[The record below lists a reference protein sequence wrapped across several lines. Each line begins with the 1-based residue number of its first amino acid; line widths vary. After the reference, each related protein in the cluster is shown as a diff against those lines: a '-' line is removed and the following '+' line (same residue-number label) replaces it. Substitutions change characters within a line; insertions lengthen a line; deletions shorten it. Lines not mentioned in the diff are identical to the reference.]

1 MTIGKNGAMQMST
14 QKKKQTPIEKL
25 AALIVDKRKAFYLF
39 YIIAGIFC
47 AISTG
52 WTKVNNDIT
61 SYLPDSSETR
71 IGLDLM
77 NDQFVT
83 YGSGS
88 IMLDNVT
95 FEKAEEIASEL
106 EKIDGV
112 TSVTVENDEDSY
124 KNGSAL
130 LSVTFDGEED
140 DQISKDAMK
149 AVKEKLEPY
158 DEYINS
164 AVGNSS
170 SETIAAEM
178 QTVVVIVLVIIIGV
192 LFFTSHTYMEI
203 PVLLMTFGM
212 AALLNMGTN
221 FMFGEISF
229 VSNSIAVV
237 LQLALAIDY
246 AIILC
251 NRYTEERT
259 AMGARDAVVTALSK
273 AIPEISSSCLTTL
286 SGMVAMMLM
295 QFKLGFDLGIV
306 LCKAIFFSI
315 FVVFTLMPGLLMSF
329 SPLIDKTHH
338 RNFVPNITAVGK
350 FDVKTRFVV
359 PPLFAVLLVAGFI
372 LSNQT
377 NYVYGYSTLSTYTKN
392 ATQIAEEKID
402 ETFGSNNLVV
412 VMVPAGNYE
421 QEHKLLERLE
431 GLPEVDSAM
440 GLANIEAMDGYV
452 LTDALTPRQFAELT
466 DMDIEVVQLAYAA
479 YAASNEDY
487 GEIVSSISSSSV
499 STFTVPLIDMFT
511 FIYDEKEA
519 GYVNLDD
526 ELNDKIDD
534 LHEELDKA
542 KLQLGTDEYSR
553 MLLYTN
559 VPEEGPETFEFL
571 DKLHEVVQEYYPENS
586 YVVGDS
592 TSDYDL
598 SNVFST
604 DNLMVSILSF
614 LFVLVILVFTF
625 KSAGLPVLLL
635 AIIQGSVWINFSVPV
650 LMDTNIFF
658 LSYLIVSSIQMG
670 ANIDYAIVIS
680 SRYTDLKKSM
690 STKDA
695 MVETLNQ
702 AFPTIITSGAILAI
716 AGLLIGFLS
725 SDVAISSVGI
735 CLGRGT
741 LISIFLVMFV
751 LPQIL
756 LLGDVII
763 EKTSFTLK
771 HRDLVQKRSGY
782 IRVNGRVRGYVSGI
796 VDAQITGIIHGEVS
810 AQLETDNSEDMK
822 AKVDRQIINHID
834 TDGKHI
840 DDIDSVLPKDPGGAQ
855 PVTAGAPA
863 GVSAEP
869 GAVSTDEDVDDI
881 MDETED

>member
-1 MTIGKNGAMQMST
+1 
-14 QKKKQTPIEKL
+14 
-25 AALIVDKRKAFYLF
+25 
-39 YIIAGIFC
+39 
-47 AISTG
+47 
-52 WTKVNNDIT
+52 
-61 SYLPDSSETR
+61 
-71 IGLDLM
+71 
-77 NDQFVT
+77 
-83 YGSGS
+83 
-88 IMLDNVT
+88 
-95 FEKAEEIASEL
+95 
-106 EKIDGV
+106 
-112 TSVTVENDEDSY
+112 
-124 KNGSAL
+124 
-130 LSVTFDGEED
+130 
-140 DQISKDAMK
+140 
-149 AVKEKLEPY
+149 
-158 DEYINS
+158 
-164 AVGNSS
+164 
-170 SETIAAEM
+170 
-178 QTVVVIVLVIIIGV
+178 
-192 LFFTSHTYMEI
+192 
-203 PVLLMTFGM
+203 
-212 AALLNMGTN
+212 
-221 FMFGEISF
+221 
-229 VSNSIAVV
+229 
-237 LQLALAIDY
+237 
-246 AIILC
+246 
-251 NRYTEERT
+251 
-259 AMGARDAVVTALSK
+259 
-273 AIPEISSSCLTTL
+273 
-286 SGMVAMMLM
+286 
-295 QFKLGFDLGIV
+295 
-306 LCKAIFFSI
+306 
-315 FVVFTLMPGLLMSF
+315 
-329 SPLIDKTHH
+329 
-338 RNFVPNITAVGK
+338 
-350 FDVKTRFVV
+350 
-359 PPLFAVLLVAGFI
+359 
-372 LSNQT
+372 
-377 NYVYGYSTLSTYTKN
+377 
-392 ATQIAEEKID
+392 
-402 ETFGSNNLVV
+402 
-412 VMVPAGNYE
+412 MVPAGNYE

-702 AFPTIITSGAILAI
+702 AFPTIITSGSILSISGFLIGRMTSEPVI
-716 AGLLIGFLS
+716 AGIGES
-725 SDVAISSVGI
+725 
-735 CLGRGT
+735 LGRGT
-741 LISIFLVMFV
+741 VISIIMVMFA

-756 LLGDVII
+756 LIGSRVID
-763 EKTSFTLK
+763 KTSFSVPSVVAKKNSRGRMT
-771 HRDLVQKRSGY
+771 
-782 IRVNGRVRGYVSGI
+782 VNGMVYGHINGTVRGM
-796 VDAQITGIIHGEVS
+796 IHATVEG
-810 AQLETDNSEDMK
+810 
-822 AKVDRQIINHID
+822 
-834 TDGKHI
+834 
-840 DDIDSVLPKDPGGAQ
+840 
-855 PVTAGAPA
+855 
-863 GVSAEP
+863 
-869 GAVSTDEDVDDI
+869 DVDLTMLSGAEGEEVPD
-881 MDETED
+881 DEEED

>member
-1 MTIGKNGAMQMST
+1 MST
-14 QKKKQTPIEKL
+14 QKKKQTPIEKI

-47 AISTG
+47 AIATG
-52 WTKVNNDIT
+52 WTQVNNDIT
-61 SYLPDSSETR
+61 SYLPDTSETR
-71 IGLDLM
+71 VGLDLM
-77 NDQFVT
+77 NDQFIT

-88 IMLDNVT
+88 IMLENVT
-95 FEKAEEIASEL
+95 FEKAEEIAAEL

-112 TSVTVENDEDSY
+112 TTVKVENDEDSY

-130 LSVTFDGEED
+130 LTVTFDGEED
-140 DQISKDAMK
+140 DQISKDAMV
-149 AVKEKLEPY
+149 AIKEKLEPY

-221 FMFGEISF
+221 FIFGEISF

-251 NRYTEERT
+251 NRYTEERVN
-259 AMGARDAVVTALSK
+259 MDARDAVVTALSK

-350 FDVKTRFVV
+350 FDVKTKFIV
-359 PPLFAVLLVAGFI
+359 PPIFAVILVAGFI

-402 ETFGSNNLVV
+402 ETFGSNN
-412 VMVPAGNYE
+412 MMAIIVPAGSYDK
-421 QEHKLLERLE
+421 EHQLLERIE
-431 GLPEVDSAM
+431 EMPQVESTM

-452 LTDALTPRQFAELT
+452 LTDSLTPRQFAELT

-479 YAASNEDY
+479 YAADQEDY
-487 GEIVSSISSSSV
+487 GQIVGSITSSTV
-499 STFTVPLIDMFT
+499 SNYSVPLIDMFT

-526 ELNDKIDD
+526 DLNDKIDD
-534 LHEELDKA
+534 LHDQLDDA
-542 KLQLGTDEYSR
+542 KKQLKTDDYSR
-553 MLLYTN
+553 MLVYAN
-559 VPEEGPETFEFL
+559 VPEEGKETFKFL
-571 DKLHEVVQEYYPENS
+571 DELHAVVQEFYPENS
-586 YVVGDS
+586 YIVGDS

-598 SNVFST
+598 SSVFST

-635 AIIQGSVWINFSVPV
+635 AIIQGSIWINFSVPV

-680 SRYTDLKKSM
+680 SRYTELKKSM
-690 STKDA
+690 SIKDA

-741 LISIFLVMFV
+741 LISIGLVMFV

-771 HRDLVQKRSGY
+771 RRELIQKRSGY
-782 IRVNGRVRGYVSGI
+782 MRVNGRVRGYVCGI
-796 VDAQITGIIHGEVS
+796 VDANISGMIHGEIS
-810 AQLETDNSEDMK
+810 AQLDSDAADSMK
-822 AKVDRQIINHID
+822 EKVDRQIINHID
-834 TDGKHI
+834 VDGNRI
-840 DDIDSVLPKDPGGAQ
+840 ADIESPSDKDAP
-855 PVTAGAPA
+855 PEHELDTA
-863 GVSAEP
+863 
-869 GAVSTDEDVDDI
+869 DDVDDI
-881 MDETED
+881 LDETED

>member
-1 MTIGKNGAMQMST
+1 MYKYRATPPAKKNGRMTMST
-14 QKKKQTPIEKL
+14 EKKKQTPIEKL

-47 AISTG
+47 AVSMN

-71 IGLDLM
+71 VGLDLM
-77 NDQFVT
+77 NEQFIT

-88 IMLDNVT
+88 IMLENIT
-95 FEKAEEIASEL
+95 FEKAQEVASEL

-112 TSVTVENDEDSY
+112 TTVKVEDNSDSY

-130 LSVTFDGEED
+130 LSVTFDGEESD
-140 DQISKDAMK
+140 EISKKAMNEI
-149 AVKEKLEPY
+149 KERLEPY

-178 QTVVVIVLVIIIGV
+178 QVVIVIVLVIIIAV

-212 AALLNMGTN
+212 AALMNMGTN
-221 FMFGEISF
+221 FIFGEISF

-251 NRYTEERT
+251 NRYTEERAT
-259 AMGARDAVVTALSK
+259 MDARDAVVTALSK

-350 FDVKTRFVV
+350 FDVKTKYVI
-359 PPLFAVLLVAGFI
+359 PPLFAVVLVAGFI

-377 NYVYGYSTLSTYTKN
+377 NYVYGYSTLSTCTKN
-392 ATQIAEEKID
+392 TAQIAEERID
-402 ETFGSNNLVV
+402 EEFGSNNLVV
-412 VMVPAGNYE
+412 VMVPAGNYDK
-421 QEHKLLERLE
+421 EHKLLERME
-431 GLPEVDSAM
+431 KMPQVDSAM

-466 DMDIEVVQLAYAA
+466 DMDIEVVRLAYAA
-479 YAASNEDY
+479 YAADKEDY
-487 GEIVSSISSSSV
+487 GQIVGSV
-499 STFTVPLIDMFT
+499 TGSAITNYSVPLIDMFT
-511 FIYDEKEA
+511 FIYNEKEA
-519 GYVNLDD
+519 GYVTLDD

-534 LHEELDKA
+534 LHKQLEDA
-542 KLQLGTDEYSR
+542 KKQLGTEEYSR

-559 VPEEGPETFEFL
+559 VPEEGTQTFEFL
-571 DKLHEVVQEYYPENS
+571 DELHEVVREYYPEGS
-586 YVVGDS
+586 YIVGDS

-635 AIIQGSVWINFSVPV
+635 AIIQGAVWINFSVPV
-650 LMDTNIFF
+650 VTHTNIFF

-680 SRYTDLKKSM
+680 SRYTELKKTM
-690 STKDA
+690 SIKDA
-695 MVETLNQ
+695 MIETLNQ

-756 LLGDVII
+756 LLGDTII

-771 HRDLVQKRSGY
+771 HRELIQKRSGNM
-782 IRVNGRVRGYVSGI
+782 RVNGRVRGYVCGI
-796 VDAQITGIIHGEVS
+796 VDANISGVIHGEIS
-810 AQLETDNSEDMK
+810 AQLDSDGADEAKDK
-822 AKVDRQIINHID
+822 AEAACAAVGEN
-834 TDGKHI
+834 
-840 DDIDSVLPKDPGGAQ
+840 
-855 PVTAGAPA
+855 
-863 GVSAEP
+863 AE
-869 GAVSTDEDVDDI
+869 G
-881 MDETED
+881 TEG

>member
-1 MTIGKNGAMQMST
+1 MST
-14 QKKKQTPIEKL
+14 QKKKETPIEKL

-52 WTKVNNDIT
+52 WTQVNNDIT

-71 IGLDLM
+71 MGLDLM
-77 NDQFVT
+77 NEQFIT

-88 IMLDNVT
+88 IMLENVT
-95 FEKAEEIASEL
+95 YEKAEQIAAEL
-106 EKIDGV
+106 EEIDGV
-112 TSVTVENDEDSY
+112 TSVTVSNDEDSY

-140 DQISKDAMK
+140 DQISKDAMNAIK
-149 AVKEKLEPY
+149 QKLEPY
-158 DEYINS
+158 DVYISS

-178 QTVVVIVLVIIIGV
+178 QVVIVIVLVIIIAV

-221 FMFGEISF
+221 FLFGEISF

-251 NRYTEERT
+251 NRYTEERVT
-259 AMGARDAVVTALSK
+259 MGARDAVVTALSK

-295 QFKLGFDLGIV
+295 QFKLGLDLGMV

-350 FDVKTRFVV
+350 LDVKTRFVV
-359 PPLFAVLLVAGFI
+359 PPVFAVILAAGFI

-377 NYVYGYSTLSTYTKN
+377 NYVYGYSTLTTFTKN
-392 ATQIAEEKID
+392 ASQIAEEKINS
-402 ETFGSNNLVV
+402 EFGSNNLVV
-412 VMVPAGNYE
+412 VMVPSGNYE
-421 QEHKLLERLE
+421 KEHQLLERIE
-431 GLPEVDSAM
+431 QMPQVDSTL

-452 LTDALTPRQFAELT
+452 LTDSLTPRQFAELT

-479 YAASNEDY
+479 YAADQEDY
-487 GEIVSSISSSSV
+487 GKIVGSVTNSSFSNYS
-499 STFTVPLIDMFT
+499 VPLIDMFG
-511 FIYDEKEA
+511 FIYEEKEA
-519 GYVNLDD
+519 GYVSLGD
-526 ELNDKIDD
+526 ELNETIDD
-534 LHEELDKA
+534 LHEQLEDA
-542 KLQLGTDEYSR
+542 KKQLGTDEYSR
-553 MLLYTN
+553 MLLFTN
-559 VPEEGPETFEFL
+559 VPEEGEETFAFL
-571 DKLHEVVQEYYPENS
+571 DELHNVVQQYYPDGS

-598 SNVFST
+598 SSVFST

-635 AIIQGSVWINFSVPV
+635 AIIQGAIWINFSVPV
-650 LMDTNIFF
+650 IMDTNIFF

-680 SRYTDLKKSM
+680 SRYTELKKEM
-690 STKDA
+690 SIKDA

-741 LISIFLVMFV
+741 LISIGLVMFV

-756 LLGDVII
+756 LLGDTII
-763 EKTSFTLK
+763 EKTSFTL
-771 HRDLVQKRSGY
+771 RRRESVQKRSGY
-782 IRVNGRVRGYVSGI
+782 MRVNGRVRGYVCGI
-796 VDAQITGIIHGEVS
+796 VDANISGMIHGEIS
-810 AQLETDNSEDMK
+810 AQLDSDAAESMRE
-822 AKVDRQIINHID
+822 KVDRQIINHID
-834 TDGKHI
+834 ADGKHI
-840 DDIDSVLPKDPGGAQ
+840 GDISSAAPFTD
-855 PVTAGAPA
+855 TA
-863 GVSAEP
+863 
-869 GAVSTDEDVDDI
+869 EDADDI

>member
-1 MTIGKNGAMQMST
+1 MST

-106 EKIDGV
+106 EEIDGV

-130 LSVTFDGEED
+130 LSITFDGEED
-140 DQISKDAMK
+140 DQISKDAMA

-158 DEYINS
+158 DEYVNS

-221 FMFGEISF
+221 FIFGEISF

-259 AMGARDAVVTALSK
+259 AMDARDAVVTALSK

-559 VPEEGPETFEFL
+559 VSEEGPETFEFL
-571 DKLHEVVQEYYPENS
+571 DKLHEVVHEYYPENS

-635 AIIQGSVWINFSVPV
+635 AIIQGSIWINFSVPV

-771 HRDLVQKRSGY
+771 RRDLVQKRSGY

-840 DDIDSVLPKDPGGAQ
+840 DDIDSALPKGPGGAQ

-863 GVSAEP
+863 GVSSEP
-869 GAVSTDEDVDDI
+869 GAVRTDEDVDDI

>member
-1 MTIGKNGAMQMST
+1 MYKYRATPPAKKNGRMTMST
-14 QKKKQTPIEKL
+14 EKKKQTPIEKL

-47 AISTG
+47 AISMN

-71 IGLDLM
+71 VGLDLM
-77 NDQFVT
+77 NEQFIT

-88 IMLDNVT
+88 IMLDNIT
-95 FEKAEEIASEL
+95 FEKAQEVASEL

-112 TSVTVENDEDSY
+112 TTVKVEDNSDSF

-130 LSVTFDGEED
+130 LSVTFDGEESD
-140 DQISKDAMK
+140 EISKKAMNEI
-149 AVKEKLEPY
+149 KEKLKPY

-178 QTVVVIVLVIIIGV
+178 QVVIVIVLVIIIAV

-221 FMFGEISF
+221 FIFGEISF

-251 NRYTEERT
+251 NRYTEERAT
-259 AMGARDAVVTALSK
+259 MDARDAVVTALSK

-350 FDVKTRFVV
+350 FDVKTKYVI
-359 PPLFAVLLVAGFI
+359 PPLFAVVLVAGFI

-392 ATQIAEEKID
+392 TAQIAEERID
-402 ETFGSNNLVV
+402 EEFGSNNLVV
-412 VMVPAGNYE
+412 VMVPAGNYDK
-421 QEHKLLERLE
+421 EHKLLERME
-431 GLPEVDSAM
+431 KMPQVDSAM

-466 DMDIEVVQLAYAA
+466 DMDIEVVRLAYAA
-479 YAASNEDY
+479 YAADKEDY
-487 GEIVSSISSSSV
+487 GQIVGSV
-499 STFTVPLIDMFT
+499 TGSAITNYSVPLIDMFT
-511 FIYDEKEA
+511 FIYNEKEA
-519 GYVNLDD
+519 GYVTLDD

-534 LHEELDKA
+534 LHGQLEDA
-542 KLQLGTDEYSR
+542 KKQLGTEEYSR

-559 VPEEGPETFEFL
+559 VPEEGAQTFEFL
-571 DKLHEVVQEYYPENS
+571 DELHEVVREYYPEGS
-586 YVVGDS
+586 YIVGDS

-635 AIIQGSVWINFSVPV
+635 AIIQGAVWINFSVPV
-650 LMDTNIFF
+650 VTHTNIFF

-680 SRYTDLKKSM
+680 SRYTELKKTM
-690 STKDA
+690 SIKDA

-756 LLGDVII
+756 LLGDTII

-771 HRDLVQKRSGY
+771 HRELIQKRSGNM
-782 IRVNGRVRGYVSGI
+782 RVNGRVRGYVCGI
-796 VDAQITGIIHGEVS
+796 VDANISGVIRGEIS
-810 AQLETDNSEDMK
+810 AQ
-822 AKVDRQIINHID
+822 
-834 TDGKHI
+834 
-840 DDIDSVLPKDPGGAQ
+840 IDSDGADEAKDK
-855 PVTAGAPA
+855 
-863 GVSAEP
+863 AEAACAAI
-869 GAVSTDEDVDDI
+869 GENAEG
-881 MDETED
+881 TEG

>member
-1 MTIGKNGAMQMST
+1 MST
-14 QKKKQTPIEKL
+14 QKKKQTPIEKI

-47 AISTG
+47 AIATG
-52 WTKVNNDIT
+52 WTQVNNDIT
-61 SYLPDSSETR
+61 SYLPDTSETR
-71 IGLDLM
+71 VGLDLM
-77 NDQFVT
+77 NDQFIT

-88 IMLDNVT
+88 IMLENVT
-95 FEKAEEIASEL
+95 FEKAEEIAAEL

-112 TSVTVENDEDSY
+112 TTVKVENDEDSY

-130 LSVTFDGEED
+130 LTVTFDGEED
-140 DQISKDAMK
+140 DQISKDAMV
-149 AVKEKLEPY
+149 AIKEKLEPY

-221 FMFGEISF
+221 FIFGEISF

-251 NRYTEERT
+251 NRYTEERVN
-259 AMGARDAVVTALSK
+259 MDARDAVVTALSK

-350 FDVKTRFVV
+350 FDVKTRFIV
-359 PPLFAVLLVAGFI
+359 PPIFAVILVAGFI

-402 ETFGSNNLVV
+402 ETFGSNN
-412 VMVPAGNYE
+412 MMAIIVPAGSYDK
-421 QEHKLLERLE
+421 EHQLLERIE
-431 GLPEVDSAM
+431 KMPQVESTM

-452 LTDALTPRQFAELT
+452 LTDSLTPRQFAELT

-479 YAASNEDY
+479 YAADQEDY
-487 GEIVSSISSSSV
+487 GQIVGSITSSTV
-499 STFTVPLIDMFT
+499 SNYSVPLIDMFT

-526 ELNDKIDD
+526 DLNDKIDD
-534 LHEELDKA
+534 LHDQLDDA
-542 KLQLGTDEYSR
+542 KKQLKTDDYSR
-553 MLLYTN
+553 MLVYAN
-559 VPEEGPETFEFL
+559 VPEEGEETFKFL
-571 DKLHEVVQEYYPENS
+571 DELHAVVQEFYPENS
-586 YVVGDS
+586 YIVGDS

-598 SNVFST
+598 SSVFST
-604 DNLMVSILSF
+604 DNLMVSVLSF

-635 AIIQGSVWINFSVPV
+635 AIIQGSIWINFSVPV

-680 SRYTDLKKSM
+680 SRYTELKKSM
-690 STKDA
+690 SIKDA

-741 LISIFLVMFV
+741 LISIGLVMFV

-771 HRDLVQKRSGY
+771 HRELIQKRSGY
-782 IRVNGRVRGYVSGI
+782 MRVNGRVRGYVCGI
-796 VDAQITGIIHGEVS
+796 VDANISGMIHGEIS
-810 AQLETDNSEDMK
+810 AQLDSDAADSMK
-822 AKVDRQIINHID
+822 EKVDRQIINHID
-834 TDGKHI
+834 ADGNRIADVESPSDKNAPPEQGL
-840 DDIDSVLPKDPGGAQ
+840 D
-855 PVTAGAPA
+855 TA
-863 GVSAEP
+863 
-869 GAVSTDEDVDDI
+869 DDVDDI
-881 MDETED
+881 LDETED

>member
-1 MTIGKNGAMQMST
+1 MST
-14 QKKKQTPIEKL
+14 QKKKQTPIEKI

-47 AISTG
+47 AIATG
-52 WTKVNNDIT
+52 WTQVNNDIT
-61 SYLPDSSETR
+61 SYLPDTSETR
-71 IGLDLM
+71 VGLDLM
-77 NDQFVT
+77 NDQFIT

-88 IMLDNVT
+88 IMLENVT
-95 FEKAEEIASEL
+95 FEKAEEIAAEL

-112 TSVTVENDEDSY
+112 TTVKVENDEDSY

-130 LSVTFDGEED
+130 LTVTFDGEED
-140 DQISKDAMK
+140 DQISKDAMV
-149 AVKEKLEPY
+149 AIKEKLEPY

-221 FMFGEISF
+221 FIFGEISF

-251 NRYTEERT
+251 NRYTEERVN
-259 AMGARDAVVTALSK
+259 MDARDAVVTALSK

-350 FDVKTRFVV
+350 FDVKTKFIV
-359 PPLFAVLLVAGFI
+359 PPIFAVILVAGFI

-402 ETFGSNNLVV
+402 ETFGSNN
-412 VMVPAGNYE
+412 MMAIIVPAGSYDK
-421 QEHKLLERLE
+421 EHQLLERIE
-431 GLPEVDSAM
+431 EMPQVESTM

-452 LTDALTPRQFAELT
+452 LTDSLTPRQFAELT

-479 YAASNEDY
+479 YAADQEDY
-487 GEIVSSISSSSV
+487 GQIVGSITSSTV
-499 STFTVPLIDMFT
+499 SNYSVPLIDMFT

-526 ELNDKIDD
+526 DLNDKIDD
-534 LHEELDKA
+534 LHDQLDDA
-542 KLQLGTDEYSR
+542 KKQLKTDDYSR
-553 MLLYTN
+553 MLVYAN
-559 VPEEGPETFEFL
+559 VPEEGKETFKFL
-571 DKLHEVVQEYYPENS
+571 DELHAVVQEFYPENS
-586 YVVGDS
+586 YIVGDS

-598 SNVFST
+598 SSVFST

-635 AIIQGSVWINFSVPV
+635 AIIQGSIWINFSVPV

-680 SRYTDLKKSM
+680 SRYTELKKSM
-690 STKDA
+690 SIKDA

-741 LISIFLVMFV
+741 LISIGLVMFV

-771 HRDLVQKRSGY
+771 HRELIQKRSGY
-782 IRVNGRVRGYVSGI
+782 MRVNGRVRGYVCGI
-796 VDAQITGIIHGEVS
+796 VDANISGMIHGEIS
-810 AQLETDNSEDMK
+810 AQLDSDAADSMK
-822 AKVDRQIINHID
+822 EKVDRQIINHID
-834 TDGKHI
+834 ADGNRI
-840 DDIDSVLPKDPGGAQ
+840 ADIESPSDKNAPPEQGLD
-855 PVTAGAPA
+855 TA
-863 GVSAEP
+863 
-869 GAVSTDEDVDDI
+869 DDVDDI
-881 MDETED
+881 LDETED

>member
-1 MTIGKNGAMQMST
+1 MST
-14 QKKKQTPIEKL
+14 QKKKQTPIEKI

-47 AISTG
+47 AIATG
-52 WTKVNNDIT
+52 WTQVNNDIT
-61 SYLPDSSETR
+61 SYLPDTSETR
-71 IGLDLM
+71 VGLDLM
-77 NDQFVT
+77 NDQFIT

-88 IMLDNVT
+88 IMLENVT
-95 FEKAEEIASEL
+95 FEKAEEIAAEL

-112 TSVTVENDEDSY
+112 TTVKVENDEDSY

-130 LSVTFDGEED
+130 LTVTFDGEED
-140 DQISKDAMK
+140 DQISKDAMV
-149 AVKEKLEPY
+149 AIKEKLEPY

-221 FMFGEISF
+221 FIFGEISF

-251 NRYTEERT
+251 NRYTEERVN
-259 AMGARDAVVTALSK
+259 MDARDAVVTALSK

-350 FDVKTRFVV
+350 FDVKTKFIV
-359 PPLFAVLLVAGFI
+359 PPIFAVILVAGFI

-402 ETFGSNNLVV
+402 ETFGSNN
-412 VMVPAGNYE
+412 MMAIIVPAGSYDK
-421 QEHKLLERLE
+421 EHQLLKRIEE
-431 GLPEVDSAM
+431 MPQVESTM

-452 LTDALTPRQFAELT
+452 LTDSLTPRQFAELT

-479 YAASNEDY
+479 YAADQEDY
-487 GEIVSSISSSSV
+487 GQIVGSITSSTV
-499 STFTVPLIDMFT
+499 SNYSVPLIDMFT

-526 ELNDKIDD
+526 DLNDKIDD
-534 LHEELDKA
+534 LHDQLDDA
-542 KLQLGTDEYSR
+542 KKQLKTDDYSR
-553 MLLYTN
+553 MLVYAN
-559 VPEEGPETFEFL
+559 VPEEGEETFKFL
-571 DKLHEVVQEYYPENS
+571 DELHAVVQEFYPENS
-586 YVVGDS
+586 YIVGDS

-598 SNVFST
+598 SSVFST
-604 DNLMVSILSF
+604 DNLMVSVLSF

-635 AIIQGSVWINFSVPV
+635 AIIQGSIWINFSVPV

-680 SRYTDLKKSM
+680 SRYTELKKSM
-690 STKDA
+690 SIKDA

-741 LISIFLVMFV
+741 LISIGLVMFV

-771 HRDLVQKRSGY
+771 HRELIQKRSGY
-782 IRVNGRVRGYVSGI
+782 MRVNGRVRGYVCGI
-796 VDAQITGIIHGEVS
+796 VDANISGMIHGEIS
-810 AQLETDNSEDMK
+810 AQLDSDAADSMK
-822 AKVDRQIINHID
+822 EKVDRQIINHID
-834 TDGKHI
+834 ADGNRIADVESPSDKNAPPEQGL
-840 DDIDSVLPKDPGGAQ
+840 D
-855 PVTAGAPA
+855 TA
-863 GVSAEP
+863 
-869 GAVSTDEDVDDI
+869 DDVDDI
-881 MDETED
+881 LDETED

>member
-1 MTIGKNGAMQMST
+1 MYKYRATPPAKKNGRMTMST
-14 QKKKQTPIEKL
+14 EKKKQTPIEKL

-47 AISTG
+47 AVSMN

-71 IGLDLM
+71 VGLDLM
-77 NDQFVT
+77 NEQFIT

-88 IMLDNVT
+88 IMLENIT
-95 FEKAEEIASEL
+95 FEKAQEVASEL

-112 TSVTVENDEDSY
+112 TTVKVEDNSDSY

-130 LSVTFDGEED
+130 LSVTFDGEESD
-140 DQISKDAMK
+140 EISKKAMNEI
-149 AVKEKLEPY
+149 KERLEPY

-178 QTVVVIVLVIIIGV
+178 QVVIVIVLVIIIAV

-221 FMFGEISF
+221 FIFGEISF

-251 NRYTEERT
+251 NRYTEERAT
-259 AMGARDAVVTALSK
+259 MDARDAVVTALSK

-350 FDVKTRFVV
+350 FDVKTKYVI
-359 PPLFAVLLVAGFI
+359 PPLFAVVLVAGFI

-392 ATQIAEEKID
+392 TAQIAEERID
-402 ETFGSNNLVV
+402 EEFGSNNLVV
-412 VMVPAGNYE
+412 VMVPAGNYDK
-421 QEHKLLERLE
+421 EHKLLERME
-431 GLPEVDSAM
+431 KMPQVDSAM

-466 DMDIEVVQLAYAA
+466 DMDIEVVRLAYAA
-479 YAASNEDY
+479 YAADKEDY
-487 GEIVSSISSSSV
+487 GQIVGSV
-499 STFTVPLIDMFT
+499 TGSAITNYSVPLIDMFT
-511 FIYDEKEA
+511 FIYNEKEA
-519 GYVNLDD
+519 GYVTLDD

-534 LHEELDKA
+534 LHKQLEDA
-542 KLQLGTDEYSR
+542 KKQLGTEEYSR

-559 VPEEGPETFEFL
+559 VPEEGTQTFEFL
-571 DKLHEVVQEYYPENS
+571 DELHEVVREYYPEGS
-586 YVVGDS
+586 YIVGDS

-635 AIIQGSVWINFSVPV
+635 AIIQGAVWINFSVPV
-650 LMDTNIFF
+650 VTHTNIFF

-680 SRYTDLKKSM
+680 SRYTELKKTM
-690 STKDA
+690 SIKDA
-695 MVETLNQ
+695 MIETLNQ

-756 LLGDVII
+756 LLGDTII

-771 HRDLVQKRSGY
+771 HRELIQKRSGNM
-782 IRVNGRVRGYVSGI
+782 RVNGRVRGYVCGI
-796 VDAQITGIIHGEVS
+796 VDANISGVIHGEIS
-810 AQLETDNSEDMK
+810 AQLDSDGADEAKDK
-822 AKVDRQIINHID
+822 AEAACAAVGENAE
-834 TDGKHI
+834 
-840 DDIDSVLPKDPGGAQ
+840 GAE
-855 PVTAGAPA
+855 G
-863 GVSAEP
+863 
-869 GAVSTDEDVDDI
+869 
-881 MDETED
+881 

>member
-1 MTIGKNGAMQMST
+1 MST
-14 QKKKQTPIEKL
+14 QKKKQTPIEKI

-47 AISTG
+47 AIATG
-52 WTKVNNDIT
+52 WTQVNNDIT
-61 SYLPDSSETR
+61 SYLPDTSETR
-71 IGLDLM
+71 VGLDLM
-77 NDQFVT
+77 NDQFIT

-88 IMLDNVT
+88 IMLENVT
-95 FEKAEEIASEL
+95 FEKAEEIAAEL

-112 TSVTVENDEDSY
+112 TTVKVENDEDSY

-130 LSVTFDGEED
+130 LTVTFDGEED
-140 DQISKDAMK
+140 DQISKDAMV
-149 AVKEKLEPY
+149 AIKEKLEPY

-221 FMFGEISF
+221 FIFGEISF

-251 NRYTEERT
+251 NRYTEERVN
-259 AMGARDAVVTALSK
+259 MDARDAVVTALSK

-359 PPLFAVLLVAGFI
+359 PPIFAVILVAGFI

-402 ETFGSNNLVV
+402 ETFGSNN
-412 VMVPAGNYE
+412 MMAIIVPAGSYDK
-421 QEHKLLERLE
+421 EHQLLERIE
-431 GLPEVDSAM
+431 EMPQVESTM

-452 LTDALTPRQFAELT
+452 LTDSLTPRQFAELT

-479 YAASNEDY
+479 YAADQEDY
-487 GEIVSSISSSSV
+487 GQIVGSITSSTV
-499 STFTVPLIDMFT
+499 SNYSVPLIDMFT

-526 ELNDKIDD
+526 DLNDKIDD
-534 LHEELDKA
+534 LHDQLDDA
-542 KLQLGTDEYSR
+542 KKQLKTDDYSR
-553 MLLYTN
+553 MLVYAN
-559 VPEEGPETFEFL
+559 VPEEGEETFKFL
-571 DKLHEVVQEYYPENS
+571 DELHAVVQEFYPENS
-586 YVVGDS
+586 YIVGDS

-598 SNVFST
+598 SSVFST

-635 AIIQGSVWINFSVPV
+635 AIIQGSIWINFSVPV

-680 SRYTDLKKSM
+680 SRYTELKKSM
-690 STKDA
+690 SIKDA

-741 LISIFLVMFV
+741 LISIGLVMFV

-771 HRDLVQKRSGY
+771 HRELIQKRSGY
-782 IRVNGRVRGYVSGI
+782 MRVNGRVRGYVCGI
-796 VDAQITGIIHGEVS
+796 VDANISGMIHGEIS
-810 AQLETDNSEDMK
+810 AQLDSDAADSMK
-822 AKVDRQIINHID
+822 EKVDRQIINHID
-834 TDGKHI
+834 ADGNRI
-840 DDIDSVLPKDPGGAQ
+840 ADIESPSDKNAPPEQGLD
-855 PVTAGAPA
+855 TA
-863 GVSAEP
+863 
-869 GAVSTDEDVDDI
+869 DDVDDI
-881 MDETED
+881 LDETED

>member
-1 MTIGKNGAMQMST
+1 MST
-14 QKKKQTPIEKL
+14 QKKKQTPIGKL

-77 NDQFVT
+77 NDQFMT

-106 EKIDGV
+106 EEIDGV

-130 LSVTFDGEED
+130 LSITFDGEED
-140 DQISKDAMK
+140 DQISKDAMA

-519 GYVNLDD
+519 GYVNLDE

-534 LHEELDKA
+534 LHEQLDKA
-542 KLQLGTDEYSR
+542 KLQLGTDDYSR

-635 AIIQGSVWINFSVPV
+635 AIIQGSIWINFSVPV

-771 HRDLVQKRSGY
+771 RRDLIQKRSGY

-840 DDIDSVLPKDPGGAQ
+840 DDIDSALPKGPGGVQ

-863 GVSAEP
+863 GVSNEP
-869 GAVSTDEDVDDI
+869 SAVRTDEVVDDI

>member
-1 MTIGKNGAMQMST
+1 MST
-14 QKKKQTPIEKL
+14 QKKKQTPIEKI

-47 AISTG
+47 AIATG
-52 WTKVNNDIT
+52 WTQVNNDIT
-61 SYLPDSSETR
+61 SYLPDTSETR
-71 IGLDLM
+71 VGLDLM
-77 NDQFVT
+77 NDQFIT

-88 IMLDNVT
+88 IMLENVT
-95 FEKAEEIASEL
+95 FEKAEEIAAEL

-112 TSVTVENDEDSY
+112 TTVKVENDEDSY

-130 LSVTFDGEED
+130 LTVTFDGEED
-140 DQISKDAMK
+140 DQISKDAMV
-149 AVKEKLEPY
+149 AIKEKLEPY

-221 FMFGEISF
+221 FIFGEISF

-251 NRYTEERT
+251 NRYTEERVN
-259 AMGARDAVVTALSK
+259 MDARDAVVTALSK

-350 FDVKTRFVV
+350 FDVKTRFIV
-359 PPLFAVLLVAGFI
+359 PPIFAVILVAGFI

-402 ETFGSNNLVV
+402 ETFGSNN
-412 VMVPAGNYE
+412 MMAIIVPAGSYDK
-421 QEHKLLERLE
+421 EHQLLERIE
-431 GLPEVDSAM
+431 EMPQVESTM

-452 LTDALTPRQFAELT
+452 LTDSLTPRQFAELT

-479 YAASNEDY
+479 YAADQEDY
-487 GEIVSSISSSSV
+487 GQIVGSITSSTV
-499 STFTVPLIDMFT
+499 SNYSVPLIDMFT

-526 ELNDKIDD
+526 DLNDKIDD
-534 LHEELDKA
+534 LHDQLDDA
-542 KLQLGTDEYSR
+542 KKQLKTDDYSR
-553 MLLYTN
+553 MLVYAN
-559 VPEEGPETFEFL
+559 VPEEGEETFKFL
-571 DKLHEVVQEYYPENS
+571 DELHAVVQEFYPENS
-586 YVVGDS
+586 YIVGDS

-598 SNVFST
+598 SSVFST
-604 DNLMVSILSF
+604 DNLMVSVLSF

-635 AIIQGSVWINFSVPV
+635 AIIQGSIWINFSVPV

-680 SRYTDLKKSM
+680 SRYTELKKSM
-690 STKDA
+690 SIKDA

-741 LISIFLVMFV
+741 LISIGLVMFV

-771 HRDLVQKRSGY
+771 HRELIQKRSGY
-782 IRVNGRVRGYVSGI
+782 MRVNGRVRGYVCGI
-796 VDAQITGIIHGEVS
+796 VDANISGMIHGEIS
-810 AQLETDNSEDMK
+810 AQLDSDAADSMK
-822 AKVDRQIINHID
+822 EKVDRQIISHID
-834 TDGKHI
+834 VDGNRI
-840 DDIDSVLPKDPGGAQ
+840 ADIESPSDNNAPPEQGLD
-855 PVTAGAPA
+855 TA
-863 GVSAEP
+863 
-869 GAVSTDEDVDDI
+869 DDVDDI
-881 MDETED
+881 LDETED

>member
-1 MTIGKNGAMQMST
+1 MST
-14 QKKKQTPIEKL
+14 QKKKETPIEKL

-71 IGLDLM
+71 MGLDLM
-77 NDQFVT
+77 NEQFIT

-88 IMLDNVT
+88 IMLENVT
-95 FEKAEEIASEL
+95 YEKAEQIAAEL
-106 EKIDGV
+106 EDIDGV
-112 TSVTVENDEDSY
+112 TSVTVSNDEDSY

-140 DQISKDAMK
+140 DQISKDAMNAIK
-149 AVKEKLEPY
+149 QKLEPY
-158 DEYINS
+158 DVYISS

-178 QTVVVIVLVIIIGV
+178 QVVIVIVLVIIIAV

-221 FMFGEISF
+221 FLFGEISF

-251 NRYTEERT
+251 NRYTEERVT
-259 AMGARDAVVTALSK
+259 MGARDAVVTALSK

-295 QFKLGFDLGIV
+295 QFKLGLDLGMV

-350 FDVKTRFVV
+350 LDVKTRFVV
-359 PPLFAVLLVAGFI
+359 PPVFAVILAAGFI

-377 NYVYGYSTLSTYTKN
+377 NYVYGYSTLTTFTKN
-392 ATQIAEEKID
+392 ASQIAEEKINS
-402 ETFGSNNLVV
+402 EFGSNNLVV

-421 QEHKLLERLE
+421 KEHQLLERIE
-431 GLPEVDSAM
+431 QMPQVDSTL

-452 LTDALTPRQFAELT
+452 LTDSLTPRQFAELT

-479 YAASNEDY
+479 YAADQEDY
-487 GEIVSSISSSSV
+487 GKIVGSVTNSSFSNYS
-499 STFTVPLIDMFT
+499 VPLIDMFG
-511 FIYDEKEA
+511 FIYEEKEA
-519 GYVNLDD
+519 GYVSLGD
-526 ELNDKIDD
+526 ELNETIDD
-534 LHEELDKA
+534 LHDQLEDA
-542 KLQLGTDEYSR
+542 KKQLGTDEYSR
-553 MLLYTN
+553 MLLFTN
-559 VPEEGPETFEFL
+559 VPEEGEETFAFL
-571 DKLHEVVQEYYPENS
+571 DELHNVVQQYYPDGS

-598 SNVFST
+598 SSVFST

-635 AIIQGSVWINFSVPV
+635 AIIQGAIWINFSVPV
-650 LMDTNIFF
+650 IMDTNIFF

-680 SRYTDLKKSM
+680 SRYTELKKEM
-690 STKDA
+690 SIKDA

-741 LISIFLVMFV
+741 LISIGLVMFV

-756 LLGDVII
+756 LLGDTII
-763 EKTSFTLK
+763 ERTSFTL
-771 HRDLVQKRSGY
+771 RRRESVQKRSGY
-782 IRVNGRVRGYVSGI
+782 MRVNGRVRGYVCGI
-796 VDAQITGIIHGEVS
+796 VDANISGMIHGEIS
-810 AQLETDNSEDMK
+810 AQLDSDAAESMRE
-822 AKVDRQIINHID
+822 KVDRQIINHID
-834 TDGKHI
+834 ADGKHI
-840 DDIDSVLPKDPGGAQ
+840 GDISSAAPFTD
-855 PVTAGAPA
+855 TA
-863 GVSAEP
+863 
-869 GAVSTDEDVDDI
+869 EDADDI

>member
-1 MTIGKNGAMQMST
+1 MYKYRATPPAKKNGRMTMST
-14 QKKKQTPIEKL
+14 EKKKQTPIEKL

-47 AISTG
+47 AVSMN

-71 IGLDLM
+71 VGLDLM
-77 NDQFVT
+77 NEQFIT

-88 IMLDNVT
+88 IMLENIT
-95 FEKAEEIASEL
+95 FEKAQEVASEL

-112 TSVTVENDEDSY
+112 TTVKVEDNSDSY

-130 LSVTFDGEED
+130 LSVTFDGEESD
-140 DQISKDAMK
+140 EISKKAMNEI
-149 AVKEKLEPY
+149 KERLEPY

-178 QTVVVIVLVIIIGV
+178 QVVIVIVLVIIIAV

-221 FMFGEISF
+221 FIFGEISF

-251 NRYTEERT
+251 NRYTEERAT
-259 AMGARDAVVTALSK
+259 MDARDAVVTALSK

-350 FDVKTRFVV
+350 FDVKTKYVI
-359 PPLFAVLLVAGFI
+359 PPLFAVVLVAGFI

-392 ATQIAEEKID
+392 TAQIAEERID
-402 ETFGSNNLVV
+402 EEFGSNNLVV
-412 VMVPAGNYE
+412 VMVPAGNYDK
-421 QEHKLLERLE
+421 EHKLLERME
-431 GLPEVDSAM
+431 KMPQVDSAM

-466 DMDIEVVQLAYAA
+466 DMDIEVVRLAYAA
-479 YAASNEDY
+479 YAADKEDY
-487 GEIVSSISSSSV
+487 GQIVGSV
-499 STFTVPLIDMFT
+499 TGSAITNYSVPLIDMFT
-511 FIYDEKEA
+511 FIYNEKEA
-519 GYVNLDD
+519 GYVTLDD

-534 LHEELDKA
+534 LHKQLEDA
-542 KLQLGTDEYSR
+542 KKQLGTEEYSR

-559 VPEEGPETFEFL
+559 VPEEGAQTFEFL
-571 DKLHEVVQEYYPENS
+571 DELHEVVREYYPEGS
-586 YVVGDS
+586 YIVGDS

-635 AIIQGSVWINFSVPV
+635 AIIQGAVWINFSVPV
-650 LMDTNIFF
+650 VTHTNIFF

-680 SRYTDLKKSM
+680 SRYTELKKTM
-690 STKDA
+690 SIKDA
-695 MVETLNQ
+695 MIETLNQ

-756 LLGDVII
+756 LLGDTII

-771 HRDLVQKRSGY
+771 HRELIQKRSGNM
-782 IRVNGRVRGYVSGI
+782 RVNGRVRGYVCGI
-796 VDAQITGIIHGEVS
+796 VNANISGVIHGEIS
-810 AQLETDNSEDMK
+810 AQLDSDGADEAKDK
-822 AKVDRQIINHID
+822 AEAACAAVGEN
-834 TDGKHI
+834 
-840 DDIDSVLPKDPGGAQ
+840 
-855 PVTAGAPA
+855 
-863 GVSAEP
+863 AE
-869 GAVSTDEDVDDI
+869 G
-881 MDETED
+881 TEG

>member
-1 MTIGKNGAMQMST
+1 MYKYRATPPAKKNGRMTMST
-14 QKKKQTPIEKL
+14 EKKKQTPIEKL

-47 AISTG
+47 AVSMN

-71 IGLDLM
+71 VGLDLM
-77 NDQFVT
+77 NEQFIT

-88 IMLDNVT
+88 IMLENIT
-95 FEKAEEIASEL
+95 FEKAQEVASEL

-112 TSVTVENDEDSY
+112 TTVKVEDNSDSY

-130 LSVTFDGEED
+130 LSVTFDGEESD
-140 DQISKDAMK
+140 EISKKAMNEI
-149 AVKEKLEPY
+149 KERLEPY

-178 QTVVVIVLVIIIGV
+178 KVVIVIVLVIIIAV

-221 FMFGEISF
+221 FIFGEISF

-251 NRYTEERT
+251 NRYTEERAT
-259 AMGARDAVVTALSK
+259 MDARDAVVTALSK

-350 FDVKTRFVV
+350 FDVKTKYVI
-359 PPLFAVLLVAGFI
+359 PPLFAVVLVAGFI

-392 ATQIAEEKID
+392 TAQIAEERID
-402 ETFGSNNLVV
+402 EEFGSNNLVV
-412 VMVPAGNYE
+412 VMVPAGNYDK
-421 QEHKLLERLE
+421 EHKLLERME
-431 GLPEVDSAM
+431 KMPQVDSAM

-466 DMDIEVVQLAYAA
+466 DMDIEVVRLAYAA
-479 YAASNEDY
+479 YAADKEDY
-487 GEIVSSISSSSV
+487 GQIVGSV
-499 STFTVPLIDMFT
+499 TGSAITNYSVPLIDMFT
-511 FIYDEKEA
+511 FIYNEKEA
-519 GYVNLDD
+519 GYVTLDD

-534 LHEELDKA
+534 LHKQLEDA
-542 KLQLGTDEYSR
+542 KKQLGTEEYSR

-559 VPEEGPETFEFL
+559 VPEEGTQTFEFL
-571 DKLHEVVQEYYPENS
+571 DELHEVVREYYPEGS
-586 YVVGDS
+586 YIVGDS

-635 AIIQGSVWINFSVPV
+635 AIIQGAVWINFSVPV
-650 LMDTNIFF
+650 VTHTNIFF

-680 SRYTDLKKSM
+680 SRYTELKKTM
-690 STKDA
+690 SIKDA
-695 MVETLNQ
+695 MIETLNQ

-756 LLGDVII
+756 LLGDTII

-771 HRDLVQKRSGY
+771 HRELIQKRSGNM
-782 IRVNGRVRGYVSGI
+782 RVNGRVRGYVCGI
-796 VDAQITGIIHGEVS
+796 VDANISGVIHGEIS
-810 AQLETDNSEDMK
+810 AQLDSDGADEAKDK
-822 AKVDRQIINHID
+822 AEAACAAVGEN
-834 TDGKHI
+834 
-840 DDIDSVLPKDPGGAQ
+840 
-855 PVTAGAPA
+855 
-863 GVSAEP
+863 AE
-869 GAVSTDEDVDDI
+869 G
-881 MDETED
+881 TEG

>member
-106 EKIDGV
+106 EEIDGV

-140 DQISKDAMK
+140 DQISKDAMI

-635 AIIQGSVWINFSVPV
+635 AIIQGAVWINFSVPV

-771 HRDLVQKRSGY
+771 RRDLVQKRSGY

-840 DDIDSVLPKDPGGAQ
+840 DDIDSALPKGPGGLSQ
-855 PVTAGAPA
+855 
-863 GVSAEP
+863 
-869 GAVSTDEDVDDI
+869 
-881 MDETED
+881 

>member
-1 MTIGKNGAMQMST
+1 MYKYRATPPAKKNGRITMST
-14 QKKKQTPIEKL
+14 EKKKQTPIEKL

-47 AISTG
+47 AVSMN

-71 IGLDLM
+71 VGLDLM
-77 NDQFVT
+77 NEQFIT

-88 IMLDNVT
+88 IMLENIT
-95 FEKAEEIASEL
+95 FEKAQEVASEL

-112 TSVTVENDEDSY
+112 TTVKVEDNSDSY

-130 LSVTFDGEED
+130 LSVTFDGEESD
-140 DQISKDAMK
+140 EISKKAMNEI
-149 AVKEKLEPY
+149 KERLEPY

-178 QTVVVIVLVIIIGV
+178 QVVIVIVLVIIIAV

-221 FMFGEISF
+221 FIFGEISF

-251 NRYTEERT
+251 NRYTEERAT
-259 AMGARDAVVTALSK
+259 MDARDAVVTALSK

-350 FDVKTRFVV
+350 FDVKTKYVI
-359 PPLFAVLLVAGFI
+359 PPLFAVVLVAGFI

-392 ATQIAEEKID
+392 TAQISEERID
-402 ETFGSNNLVV
+402 EEFGSNNLVV
-412 VMVPAGNYE
+412 VMVPAGNYDK
-421 QEHKLLERLE
+421 EHKLLERME
-431 GLPEVDSAM
+431 KMPQVDSAM

-466 DMDIEVVQLAYAA
+466 DMDIEVVRLAYAA
-479 YAASNEDY
+479 YAADKEDY
-487 GEIVSSISSSSV
+487 GQIVGSV
-499 STFTVPLIDMFT
+499 TGSAITNYSVPLIDMFT
-511 FIYDEKEA
+511 FIYNEKEA
-519 GYVNLDD
+519 GYVTLDD

-534 LHEELDKA
+534 LHKQLEDA
-542 KLQLGTDEYSR
+542 KKQLGTEEYSR

-559 VPEEGPETFEFL
+559 VPEEGAQTFEFL
-571 DKLHEVVQEYYPENS
+571 DELHEVVREYYPEGS
-586 YVVGDS
+586 CIVGDS

-635 AIIQGSVWINFSVPV
+635 AIIQGAVWINFSVPV
-650 LMDTNIFF
+650 VTHTNIFF

-680 SRYTDLKKSM
+680 SRYTELKKTM
-690 STKDA
+690 SIKDA
-695 MVETLNQ
+695 MIETLNQ

-756 LLGDVII
+756 LLGDTII

-771 HRDLVQKRSGY
+771 HRELIQKRSGNM
-782 IRVNGRVRGYVSGI
+782 RVNGRVRGYVCGI
-796 VDAQITGIIHGEVS
+796 VDANISGVIHGEIS
-810 AQLETDNSEDMK
+810 AQLDSDGADEAKDK
-822 AKVDRQIINHID
+822 AEAACAAVGEN
-834 TDGKHI
+834 
-840 DDIDSVLPKDPGGAQ
+840 
-855 PVTAGAPA
+855 
-863 GVSAEP
+863 AE
-869 GAVSTDEDVDDI
+869 G
-881 MDETED
+881 TEG

>member
-1 MTIGKNGAMQMST
+1 MST
-14 QKKKQTPIEKL
+14 QKKKQTPIEKI

-47 AISTG
+47 AIATG
-52 WTKVNNDIT
+52 WTQVNNDIT
-61 SYLPDSSETR
+61 SYLPDTSETR
-71 IGLDLM
+71 VGLDLM
-77 NDQFVT
+77 NDQFIT

-88 IMLDNVT
+88 IMLENVT
-95 FEKAEEIASEL
+95 FEKAEEIAAEL

-112 TSVTVENDEDSY
+112 TTVKVENDEDSY

-130 LSVTFDGEED
+130 LTVTFDGEED
-140 DQISKDAMK
+140 DQISKDAMV
-149 AVKEKLEPY
+149 AIKEKLEPY

-221 FMFGEISF
+221 FIFGEISF

-251 NRYTEERT
+251 NRYTEERVN
-259 AMGARDAVVTALSK
+259 MDARDAVVTALSK

-306 LCKAIFFSI
+306 LCKAIFVSI

-350 FDVKTRFVV
+350 FDVKTRFIV
-359 PPLFAVLLVAGFI
+359 PPIFAVILVAGFI

-402 ETFGSNNLVV
+402 ETFGSNN
-412 VMVPAGNYE
+412 MMAIIVPAGSYDK
-421 QEHKLLERLE
+421 EHQLLKRIEE
-431 GLPEVDSAM
+431 MPQVESTM

-452 LTDALTPRQFAELT
+452 LTDSLTPRQFAELT

-479 YAASNEDY
+479 YAADQEDY
-487 GEIVSSISSSSV
+487 GQIVGSITSSTV
-499 STFTVPLIDMFT
+499 SNYSVPLIDMFT

-526 ELNDKIDD
+526 DLNDKIDD
-534 LHEELDKA
+534 LHDQLDDA
-542 KLQLGTDEYSR
+542 KKQLKTDDYSR
-553 MLLYTN
+553 MLVYAN
-559 VPEEGPETFEFL
+559 VPEEGEETFKFL
-571 DKLHEVVQEYYPENS
+571 DELHAVVQEFYPENS
-586 YVVGDS
+586 YIVGDS

-598 SNVFST
+598 SSVFST
-604 DNLMVSILSF
+604 DNLMVSVLSF

-635 AIIQGSVWINFSVPV
+635 AIIQGSIWINFSVPV

-680 SRYTDLKKSM
+680 SRYTELKKSM
-690 STKDA
+690 SIKDA

-741 LISIFLVMFV
+741 LISIGLVMFV

-771 HRDLVQKRSGY
+771 HRELIQKRSGY
-782 IRVNGRVRGYVSGI
+782 MRVNGRVRGYVCGI
-796 VDAQITGIIHGEVS
+796 VDANISGMIHGEIS
-810 AQLETDNSEDMK
+810 AQLDSDAADSMK
-822 AKVDRQIINHID
+822 EKVDRQIINHID
-834 TDGKHI
+834 ADGNRIADVESPSDKNAPPEQGL
-840 DDIDSVLPKDPGGAQ
+840 D
-855 PVTAGAPA
+855 TA
-863 GVSAEP
+863 
-869 GAVSTDEDVDDI
+869 DDVDDI
-881 MDETED
+881 LDETED

>member
-1 MTIGKNGAMQMST
+1 MYKYRATPPAKKNGRMTMST
-14 QKKKQTPIEKL
+14 EKKKQTPIEKL

-47 AISTG
+47 AVSMN

-71 IGLDLM
+71 VGLDLM
-77 NDQFVT
+77 NEQFIT

-88 IMLDNVT
+88 IMLENIT
-95 FEKAEEIASEL
+95 FEKAQEVASEL

-112 TSVTVENDEDSY
+112 TTVKVEDNSDSY

-130 LSVTFDGEED
+130 LSVTFDGEESD
-140 DQISKDAMK
+140 EISKKAMNEI
-149 AVKEKLEPY
+149 KERLEPY

-178 QTVVVIVLVIIIGV
+178 HVVIVIVLVIIIAV

-221 FMFGEISF
+221 FIFGEISF

-251 NRYTEERT
+251 NRYTEERAT
-259 AMGARDAVVTALSK
+259 MDARDAVVTALSK

-329 SPLIDKTHH
+329 STLIDKTHH

-350 FDVKTRFVV
+350 FDVKTKYVI
-359 PPLFAVLLVAGFI
+359 PPLFAVVLVAGFI

-392 ATQIAEEKID
+392 TAQIAEERID
-402 ETFGSNNLVV
+402 EEFGSNNLVV
-412 VMVPAGNYE
+412 VMVPAGNYDK
-421 QEHKLLERLE
+421 EHKLLERME
-431 GLPEVDSAM
+431 KMPQVDSAM

-466 DMDIEVVQLAYAA
+466 DMDIEVVRLAYAA
-479 YAASNEDY
+479 YAADKEDY
-487 GEIVSSISSSSV
+487 GQIVGSV
-499 STFTVPLIDMFT
+499 TGSAITNYSVPLIDMFT
-511 FIYDEKEA
+511 FIYNEKEA
-519 GYVNLDD
+519 GYVTLDD

-534 LHEELDKA
+534 LHKQLEDA
-542 KLQLGTDEYSR
+542 KKQLGTEEYSR

-559 VPEEGPETFEFL
+559 VPEEGTQTFEFL
-571 DKLHEVVQEYYPENS
+571 DELHEVVREYYPEGS
-586 YVVGDS
+586 YIVGDS

-635 AIIQGSVWINFSVPV
+635 AIIQGAVWINFSVPV
-650 LMDTNIFF
+650 VTHTNIFF

-680 SRYTDLKKSM
+680 SRYTELKKTM
-690 STKDA
+690 SIKDA
-695 MVETLNQ
+695 MIETLNQ

-756 LLGDVII
+756 LLGDTII

-771 HRDLVQKRSGY
+771 HRELIQKRSGNM
-782 IRVNGRVRGYVSGI
+782 RVNGRVRGYVCGI
-796 VDAQITGIIHGEVS
+796 VDANISGVIHGEIS
-810 AQLETDNSEDMK
+810 AQLDSDGADEAKDK
-822 AKVDRQIINHID
+822 AEAACAAVGEN
-834 TDGKHI
+834 
-840 DDIDSVLPKDPGGAQ
+840 
-855 PVTAGAPA
+855 
-863 GVSAEP
+863 AE
-869 GAVSTDEDVDDI
+869 G
-881 MDETED
+881 TEG

>member
-350 FDVKTRFVV
+350 FDVKTRYIV
-359 PPLFAVLLVAGFI
+359 PPIFAVVIIAAAVFANLCP
-372 LSNQT
+372 
-377 NYVYGYSTLSTYTKN
+377 YCYTYTDLVTAKQSERQ
-392 ATQIAEEKID
+392 AAYQKIKG
-402 ETFGSNNLVV
+402 EFGTSNMVAII
-412 VMVPAGNYE
+412 VPAGDYE
-421 QEHKLLERLE
+421 SE
-431 GLPEVDSAM
+431 GKILAELDSCPEVDSTQ
-440 GLANIEAMDGYV
+440 GLANIEAMDGYM
-452 LTDALTPRQFAELT
+452 LTDALTPRQLSELANL
-466 DMDIEVVQLAYAA
+466 DYEIAKALYGAYAV
-479 YAASNEDY
+479 EHDEY
-487 GEIVSSISSSSV
+487 GEIINGLSDYK
-499 STFTVPLIDMFT
+499 VPLYDMFMFLKQEMEDGNIT
-511 FIYDEKEA
+511 LGGD
-519 GYVNLDD
+519 VQNTLDD
-526 ELNDKIDD
+526 LFAQ
-534 LHEELDKA
+534 LDKA
-542 KLQLGTDEYSR
+542 QVQLQSNKYSR
-553 MLLYTN
+553 LVAYLN
-559 VPEEGPETFEFL
+559 VPEESDETFAFV
-571 DKLHEVVQEYYPENS
+571 DKIHDIVGKYYDS
-586 YVVGDS
+586 DYYVVGNT
-592 TSDYDL
+592 TSAMDL
-598 SNVFST
+598 SSSFGQ
-604 DNLMVSILSF
+604 DNLLISVLSA
-614 LFVLVILVFTF
+614 LFVILVLLFTF
-625 KSAGLPVLLL
+625 KSAGLPVLL
-635 AIIQGSVWINFSVPV
+635 IIVIQGSIWINFAFPYLQHSQ
-650 LMDTNIFF
+650 LYF
-658 LSYLIVSSIQMG
+658 LGYLIVNSIQMG

-680 SRYTDLKKSM
+680 SHYTDLKKVM
-690 STKDA
+690 HHKEA
-695 MVETLNQ
+695 IVAALNES
-702 AFPTIITSGAILAI
+702 FPTIFTSGSILASAGVLISVLTTNPVI
-716 AGLLIGFLS
+716 AAIGE
-725 SDVAISSVGI
+725 

-741 LISIFLVMFV
+741 IISIILVLFV

-756 LLGDVII
+756 VLGDSII
-763 EKTSFTLK
+763 ERTSFEMKGIGVTT
-771 HRDLVQKRSGY
+771 RTASGTMH
-782 IRVNGRVRGYVSGI
+782 VNGRVRGYINGV
-796 VDAQITGIIHGEVS
+796 VDAEIKGVLHGQFNASISTGTEVTVD
-810 AQLETDNSEDMK
+810 EPDMY
-822 AKVDRQIINHID
+822 
-834 TDGKHI
+834 
-840 DDIDSVLPKDPGGAQ
+840 LPEGD
-855 PVTAGAPA
+855 VTA
-863 GVSAEP
+863 
-869 GAVSTDEDVDDI
+869 TDESPNEPADTTKGGDA
-881 MDETED
+881 E

>member
-1 MTIGKNGAMQMST
+1 MST
-14 QKKKQTPIEKL
+14 QKKKQTPIEKI

-47 AISTG
+47 AIATG
-52 WTKVNNDIT
+52 WTQVNNDIT
-61 SYLPDSSETR
+61 SYLPDTSETR
-71 IGLDLM
+71 VGLDLM
-77 NDQFVT
+77 NDQFIT

-88 IMLDNVT
+88 IMLENVT
-95 FEKAEEIASEL
+95 FEKAEQIASEL
-106 EKIDGV
+106 EEIDGV
-112 TSVTVENDEDSY
+112 TTVKVENDEDSY

-130 LSVTFDGEED
+130 LTVTFDGEED
-140 DQISKDAMK
+140 DQISKDAM
-149 AVKEKLEPY
+149 AAIKEKLEPY

-221 FMFGEISF
+221 FIFGEISF

-251 NRYTEERT
+251 NRYTEERVN
-259 AMGARDAVVTALSK
+259 MDARDAVVTALSK

-359 PPLFAVLLVAGFI
+359 PPIFAVILVAGFI

-402 ETFGSNNLVV
+402 ETFGSNN
-412 VMVPAGNYE
+412 MMAIIVPAGSYDK
-421 QEHKLLERLE
+421 EHQLLERIE
-431 GLPEVDSAM
+431 EMPQVESTM

-452 LTDALTPRQFAELT
+452 LTDSLTPRQFAELT

-479 YAASNEDY
+479 YAADQEDY
-487 GEIVSSISSSSV
+487 GQIVGSITSSTV
-499 STFTVPLIDMFT
+499 SNYSVPLIDMFT

-526 ELNDKIDD
+526 DLNDKIDD
-534 LHEELDKA
+534 LHDQLDDA
-542 KLQLGTDEYSR
+542 KKQLKTDDYSR
-553 MLLYTN
+553 MLVYAN
-559 VPEEGPETFEFL
+559 VPEEGEETFRFL
-571 DKLHEVVQEYYPENS
+571 DELHAVVQEFYPENS
-586 YVVGDS
+586 YIVGDS

-598 SNVFST
+598 SSVFST

-635 AIIQGSVWINFSVPV
+635 AIIQGSIWINFSVPV

-680 SRYTDLKKSM
+680 SRYTELKKSM
-690 STKDA
+690 SIKDA

-741 LISIFLVMFV
+741 LISIGLVMFV

-771 HRDLVQKRSGY
+771 HRELIQKRSGY
-782 IRVNGRVRGYVSGI
+782 MRVNGRVRGYVCGI
-796 VDAQITGIIHGEVS
+796 VDANISGMIHGEIS
-810 AQLETDNSEDMK
+810 AQLDSDAADSMK
-822 AKVDRQIINHID
+822 EKVDRQIINHID
-834 TDGKHI
+834 VDGNRI
-840 DDIDSVLPKDPGGAQ
+840 ADIESPSDKNAPPEHGLD
-855 PVTAGAPA
+855 TA
-863 GVSAEP
+863 
-869 GAVSTDEDVDDI
+869 DDVDDI
-881 MDETED
+881 LDETED

>member
-1 MTIGKNGAMQMST
+1 MST
-14 QKKKQTPIEKL
+14 QKKKQTPIEKI

-47 AISTG
+47 AIATG
-52 WTKVNNDIT
+52 WTQVNNDIT
-61 SYLPDSSETR
+61 SYLPDTSETR
-71 IGLDLM
+71 VGLDLM
-77 NDQFVT
+77 NDQFIT

-88 IMLDNVT
+88 IMLENVT
-95 FEKAEEIASEL
+95 FEKAEEIAAEL

-112 TSVTVENDEDSY
+112 TTVKVENDEDSY

-130 LSVTFDGEED
+130 LTVTFDGEED
-140 DQISKDAMK
+140 DQISKDAMV
-149 AVKEKLEPY
+149 AIKEKLEPY

-221 FMFGEISF
+221 FIFGEISF

-251 NRYTEERT
+251 NRYTEERVN
-259 AMGARDAVVTALSK
+259 MDARDAVVTALSK

-350 FDVKTRFVV
+350 FDVKTRFIV
-359 PPLFAVLLVAGFI
+359 PPIFAVILVAGFI

-402 ETFGSNNLVV
+402 ETFGSNN
-412 VMVPAGNYE
+412 MMAIIVPAGSYDK
-421 QEHKLLERLE
+421 EHQLLKRIEE
-431 GLPEVDSAM
+431 MPQVESTM

-452 LTDALTPRQFAELT
+452 LTDSLTPRQFAELT

-479 YAASNEDY
+479 YAADQEDY
-487 GEIVSSISSSSV
+487 GQIVGSITSSTV
-499 STFTVPLIDMFT
+499 SNYSVPLIDMFT

-526 ELNDKIDD
+526 DLNDKIDD
-534 LHEELDKA
+534 LHDQLDDA
-542 KLQLGTDEYSR
+542 KKQLKTDDYSR
-553 MLLYTN
+553 MLVYAN
-559 VPEEGPETFEFL
+559 VPEEGKETFKFL
-571 DKLHEVVQEYYPENS
+571 DELHAVVQEFYPENS
-586 YVVGDS
+586 YIVGDS

-598 SNVFST
+598 SSVFST

-635 AIIQGSVWINFSVPV
+635 AIIQGSIWINFSVPV

-680 SRYTDLKKSM
+680 SRYTELKKSM
-690 STKDA
+690 SIKDA

-741 LISIFLVMFV
+741 LISIGLVMFV

-771 HRDLVQKRSGY
+771 HRELIQKRSGY
-782 IRVNGRVRGYVSGI
+782 MRVNGRVRGYVCGI
-796 VDAQITGIIHGEVS
+796 VDANISGMIHGEIS
-810 AQLETDNSEDMK
+810 AQLDSDAADSMK
-822 AKVDRQIINHID
+822 EKVDRQIINHID
-834 TDGKHI
+834 VDGNRIADNESPSDKNAPPEQGL
-840 DDIDSVLPKDPGGAQ
+840 D
-855 PVTAGAPA
+855 TA
-863 GVSAEP
+863 
-869 GAVSTDEDVDDI
+869 DDVDDI
-881 MDETED
+881 LDETED

>member
-1 MTIGKNGAMQMST
+1 MST
-14 QKKKQTPIEKL
+14 QKKKQTPIEKI

-47 AISTG
+47 AIATG
-52 WTKVNNDIT
+52 WTQVNNDIT
-61 SYLPDSSETR
+61 SYLPDTSETR
-71 IGLDLM
+71 VGLDLM
-77 NDQFVT
+77 NDQFIT

-88 IMLDNVT
+88 IMLENVT
-95 FEKAEEIASEL
+95 FEKAEEIAAEL

-112 TSVTVENDEDSY
+112 TTVKVENDVDSY

-130 LSVTFDGEED
+130 LTVTFDGEED
-140 DQISKDAMK
+140 DQISKDAM
-149 AVKEKLEPY
+149 AAIKEKLEPY

-221 FMFGEISF
+221 FIFGEISF

-251 NRYTEERT
+251 NRYTEERVN
-259 AMGARDAVVTALSK
+259 MDARDAVVTALSK

-350 FDVKTRFVV
+350 FDVKTRFIV
-359 PPLFAVLLVAGFI
+359 PPIFAVILVAGFI

-402 ETFGSNNLVV
+402 ETFGSNN
-412 VMVPAGNYE
+412 MMAIIVPAGSYDK
-421 QEHKLLERLE
+421 EHQLLERIE
-431 GLPEVDSAM
+431 EMPQVESTM

-452 LTDALTPRQFAELT
+452 LTDSLTPRQFAELT

-479 YAASNEDY
+479 YAADQEDY
-487 GEIVSSISSSSV
+487 GQIVGSITSSTV
-499 STFTVPLIDMFT
+499 SNYSVPLIDMFT

-526 ELNDKIDD
+526 DLNDKIDD
-534 LHEELDKA
+534 LHDQLDDA
-542 KLQLGTDEYSR
+542 KKQLKTDDYSR
-553 MLLYTN
+553 MLVYAN
-559 VPEEGPETFEFL
+559 VPEEGEETFRFL
-571 DKLHEVVQEYYPENS
+571 DELHAVVQEFYPENS
-586 YVVGDS
+586 YIVGDS

-598 SNVFST
+598 SSVFST

-635 AIIQGSVWINFSVPV
+635 AIIQGSIWINFSVPV

-680 SRYTDLKKSM
+680 SRYTELKKSM
-690 STKDA
+690 SIKDA

-741 LISIFLVMFV
+741 LISIGLVMFV

-771 HRDLVQKRSGY
+771 HRELIQKRSGY
-782 IRVNGRVRGYVSGI
+782 MRVNGRVRGYVCGI
-796 VDAQITGIIHGEVS
+796 VDANISGMIHGEIS
-810 AQLETDNSEDMK
+810 AQLDSDAADSMK
-822 AKVDRQIINHID
+822 EKVDRQIINHID
-834 TDGKHI
+834 ADGNRI
-840 DDIDSVLPKDPGGAQ
+840 ADIESPSDKNAPPEQGLD
-855 PVTAGAPA
+855 TA
-863 GVSAEP
+863 
-869 GAVSTDEDVDDI
+869 DDVDDI
-881 MDETED
+881 LDETED